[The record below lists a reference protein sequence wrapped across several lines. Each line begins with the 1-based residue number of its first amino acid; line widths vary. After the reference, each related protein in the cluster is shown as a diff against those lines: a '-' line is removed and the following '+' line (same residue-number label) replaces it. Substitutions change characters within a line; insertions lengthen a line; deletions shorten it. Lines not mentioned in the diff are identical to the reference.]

1 MKERPILFSRPM
13 VRALLAGEKTQARR
27 LLRRQPEA
35 PRCIYDCDGA
45 DTVVTAHC
53 APGHATAV
61 VGFSWEMTRLSQTP
75 APFVDGATY
84 DQSCPYGNVGDA
96 LWVRETWSPDH
107 RNVYP
112 CPSIVYRADNAVEEP
127 IECPSWCKAWQ
138 TGEHNA
144 ECLKGAGFKW
154 RPSIFMRRGASRLS
168 LRITGIRV
176 ERVQSISEADAIAEG
191 MAHYWRE
198 MDDKAARKVEHR
210 WDAAAR
216 AHGYEKTPPDYRG
229 LYAVL
234 WDAINGKRAPFA
246 SNPWTWVIDVERV
259 PRG

>member
-1 MKERPILFSRPM
+1 MAKPKSTKAAQTVAASWGTLGDYLKE
-13 VRALLAGEKTQARR
+13 QR
-27 LLRRQPEA
+27 L
-35 PRCIYDCDGA
+35 
-45 DTVVTAHC
+45 
-53 APGHATAV
+53 
-61 VGFSWEMTRLSQTP
+61 
-75 APFVDGATY
+75 
-84 DQSCPYGNVGDA
+84 
-96 LWVRETWSPDH
+96 
-107 RNVYP
+107 
-112 CPSIVYRADNAVEEP
+112 
-127 IECPSWCKAWQ
+127 
-138 TGEHNA
+138 
-144 ECLKGAGFKW
+144 
-154 RPSIFMRRGASRLS
+154 ASRLS